1 MGSNWHRAC
10 KLKCDCLLL
19 GPFLLPNFWRHTC
32 RCLLVLTIACA
43 LGRLTAPWQVGFTG
57 HRTNQCHHPNS
68 KVQTFHSVEYN
79 KTCYLSPDYL
89 YGWFPLDC
97 LGFQHHA
104 PVILQEY
111 QHIPH
116 VPLFFP
122 THWRPCVS
130 FPTVAFW
137 VLELSPEK
145 IFMASG
151 GKRVQHIVKFPPF
164 RNHVTRWPT
173 QFHWFYWAL
182 YTYPALTCRGRGAP
196 SWARKPLGL
205 HSCKQQSNILIK
217 QLISIS

>member
-1 MGSNWHRAC
+1 MGSNWHGVC
-10 KLKCDCLLL
+10 KLKRDYLLL

-122 THWRPCVS
+122 HPLKTMCEFPYGGFLGSRAVTWKNIYGFRWKKSKAHCQIPS
-130 FPTVAFW
+130 FQK
-137 VLELSPEK
+137 SCNQ
-145 IFMASG
+145 M
-151 GKRVQHIVKFPPF
+151 
-164 RNHVTRWPT
+164 
-173 QFHWFYWAL
+173 
-182 YTYPALTCRGRGAP
+182 TYPI
-196 SWARKPLGL
+196 PL
-205 HSCKQQSNILIK
+205 ILLGFIH
-217 QLISIS
+217 ISSINLPWKRCPELG